1 MSFNQKEFHS
11 MKHCLEQ
18 VSRFPIL
25 SALMGRRSRRF
36 SAGAHI
42 ESGPFAFKS
51 NKEVQPLTEIERSL
65 IISTMAGNTGW
76 SHLIPFNK
84 KYTPYLPN
92 YAGSATGRVFP
103 SAAGFQTT
111 DLFFTDD
118 SGVYYLSTKDSFPTK
133 HNQMAAEIDFED
145 YLQQSDSSFQKISNE
160 RLQIPQ
166 KEPHI
171 ESHNLWVTNT
181 PGSLLAIPVADLAQ
195 HVLLALC
202 YLVQNGYGIIDDINK
217 RVIPGLEKFD
227 QMIDLNS
234 PFPLSFLDQQCLG
247 EATVELS
254 VSCFAGTLMLQAM
267 GLGGWMYDGIN
278 PISIFGVS
286 GDPNNK
292 GLGFQADTREDW
304 NFPNPTG
311 IKGIFE
317 TKCPPYYPRMKDAV
331 KSVVNRKFGKGGPF
345 SETTSGPWKNTE
357 KIRTSAAPHTEEFIE
372 CVSIMA
378 QYIYD
383 TFGKF
388 PATVPSAYCL
398 MYLQAFHLDTEFY
411 DHFYKEGSY
420 LQTHADHQK
429 KWH

>member
-1 MSFNQKEFHS
+1 
-11 MKHCLEQ
+11 
-18 VSRFPIL
+18 
-25 SALMGRRSRRF
+25 
-36 SAGAHI
+36 
-42 ESGPFAFKS
+42 
-51 NKEVQPLTEIERSL
+51 
-65 IISTMAGNTGW
+65 
-76 SHLIPFNK
+76 
-84 KYTPYLPN
+84 
-92 YAGSATGRVFP
+92 
-103 SAAGFQTT
+103 
-111 DLFFTDD
+111 
-118 SGVYYLSTKDSFPTK
+118 
-133 HNQMAAEIDFED
+133 
-145 YLQQSDSSFQKISNE
+145 
-160 RLQIPQ
+160 
-166 KEPHI
+166 
-171 ESHNLWVTNT
+171 
-181 PGSLLAIPVADLAQ
+181 
-195 HVLLALC
+195 
-202 YLVQNGYGIIDDINK
+202 
-217 RVIPGLEKFD
+217 
-227 QMIDLNS
+227 
-234 PFPLSFLDQQCLG
+234 
-247 EATVELS
+247 
-254 VSCFAGTLMLQAM
+254 MLQAM

-286 GDPNNK
+286 GDPDNK

-357 KIRTSAAPHTEEFIE
+357 KIRISAAPHTEEFIE
-372 CVSIMA
+372 CVSVMA

-411 DHFYKEGSY
+411 DHFYKDGSY